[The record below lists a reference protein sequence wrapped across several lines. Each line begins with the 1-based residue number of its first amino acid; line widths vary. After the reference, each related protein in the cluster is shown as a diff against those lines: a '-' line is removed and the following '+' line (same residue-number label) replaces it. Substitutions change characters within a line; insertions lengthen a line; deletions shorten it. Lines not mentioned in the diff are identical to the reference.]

1 MYFNISE
8 DMKIV
13 RELLNITQ
21 EELADELNVE
31 PLTIKRIENGITNTS
46 KRTLDLFYD
55 FIYKKKIYLNKIKE
69 MFYKEELTKEILL
82 FHGAKS
88 TIIGN
93 IDINKGRK
101 NNDFGQGFY
110 CGESYEQSASF
121 VENFANSSVYYFSLD
136 VTGLR
141 SLKYAVDRDWMLTIA
156 YFRGILNEYKDSI
169 VIKNLISRLEG
180 VDYVVAP
187 IADNKMF
194 RIIDSFI
201 NGEITDEQCK
211 HCLAATNLGFQY
223 VLLNDNAISRLKMLE
238 CCYLSNEERNHYRK
252 IKLEDNKISD
262 DKVKLARIQ
271 YRGKGLYIDEIL
283 K

>member
-1 MYFNISE
+1 MFFNISE

-121 VENFANSSVYYFSLD
+121 VENFENSSVYYFSLD
-136 VTGLR
+136 VIGLR

-156 YFRGILNEYKDSI
+156 YFRGTLNEYKDSI

>member
-1 MYFNISE
+1 MFFNISE

-21 EELADELNVE
+21 EELAGELNVE

-121 VENFANSSVYYFSLD
+121 VENFENSSVYYFSLD

-156 YFRGILNEYKDSI
+156 YFRGTLNEYKDSI

>member
-1 MYFNISE
+1 MFFNISE

-21 EELADELNVE
+21 EELADELKVE
-31 PLTIKRIENGITNTS
+31 TLTIKRIENGITNTS

-69 MFYKEELTKEILL
+69 MFYKEELKKEILL

-88 TIIGN
+88 AIIGN

-121 VENFANSSVYYFSLD
+121 VENFENSSVYYFSLD

-141 SLKYAVDRDWMLTIA
+141 CLKYTVDRDWMLTIA
-156 YFRGILNEYKDSI
+156 YFRGTLNEYKDSI

-201 NGEITDEQCK
+201 NGEITDQQCK

-223 VLLNDNAISRLKMLE
+223 VLLNDNAISRLKTLE

-252 IKLEDNKISD
+252 IKLEDNKISY
-262 DKVKLARIQ
+262 DKVKLARVQ

>member
-1 MYFNISE
+1 MNFNISE

-55 FIYKKKIYLNKIKE
+55 FVYKKKIYLNKIKE

-93 IDINKGRK
+93 IDVNKGRK

-121 VENFANSSVYYFSLD
+121 VENFENSSVYYFSFD
-136 VTGLR
+136 ITGLR
-141 SLKYAVDRDWMLTIA
+141 SLKYSVDRDWMLTIA
-156 YFRGILNEYKDSI
+156 YFRGTLNEYKDSI
-169 VIKNLISRLEG
+169 VIKKLISKLDY

>member
-1 MYFNISE
+1 MFFNISE

-31 PLTIKRIENGITNTS
+31 PLTIKRIENGVTNTS

-88 TIIGN
+88 AIIGN

-101 NNDFGQGFY
+101 NNDFGHGFY

-121 VENFANSSVYYFSLD
+121 VENFENSSVYYFSLD

-156 YFRGILNEYKDSI
+156 YFRGTLSEYKDSI

-180 VDYVVAP
+180 VDYVIAP

>member
-1 MYFNISE
+1 MFFNISE

-121 VENFANSSVYYFSLD
+121 VENFENSSVYYFSLD

-156 YFRGILNEYKDSI
+156 YFRWTLNEYKDSI

-201 NGEITDEQCK
+201 NGEITDERK
-211 HCLAATNLGFQY
+211 
-223 VLLNDNAISRLKMLE
+223 KE
-238 CCYLSNEERNHYRK
+238 C
-252 IKLEDNKISD
+252 D
-262 DKVKLARIQ
+262 D
-271 YRGKGLYIDEIL
+271 E
-283 K
+283 

>member
-1 MYFNISE
+1 MFFNISE

-21 EELADELNVE
+21 EELGDELKVE
-31 PLTIKRIENGITNTS
+31 TLTIKRIENGITNTS

-69 MFYKEELTKEILL
+69 MFYKEELKKEILL

-88 TIIGN
+88 AIIGN

-121 VENFANSSVYYFSLD
+121 VENFENSSVYYFSLD

-141 SLKYAVDRDWMLTIA
+141 SLKYTVDRDWMLTIA
-156 YFRGILNEYKDSI
+156 YFRGTLNEYKDSI

-201 NGEITDEQCK
+201 NGEITDQQCK

-223 VLLNDNAISRLKMLE
+223 VLLNDNAISRLKTLE

>member
-1 MYFNISE
+1 MFFNISE

-31 PLTIKRIENGITNTS
+31 PLTIKRIENGITKTS

-101 NNDFGQGFY
+101 NNDFGHGFY

-121 VENFANSSVYYFSLD
+121 VENFENSSVYYFSLD

-141 SLKYAVDRDWMLTIA
+141 SLKYVVDRDWMLTIA
-156 YFRGILNEYKDSI
+156 YFRGTLNEYKDSI

>member
-1 MYFNISE
+1 MNFNISE

-13 RELLNITQ
+13 RELLNLSQ
-21 EELADELNVE
+21 EELAEKLKVE
-31 PLTIKRIENGITNTS
+31 PLTIKRIENGISKTS

-55 FIYKKKIYLNKIKE
+55 LVYKNKIYINKLKE
-69 MFYKEELTKEILL
+69 MFYTEELSKEILL

-88 TIIGN
+88 EIIGD

-121 VENFANSSVYYFSLD
+121 IENFENSSVYFFSFNPSDL
-136 VTGLR
+136 VN
-141 SLKYAVDRDWMLTIA
+141 LKYEVNRDWMLTIA
-156 YFRGILNEYKDSI
+156 YFRGTLDDYKNHPI
-169 VIKNLISRLEG
+169 IKDLISKLQG
-180 VDYVVAP
+180 VDFVIAP

-211 HCLAATNLGFQY
+211 HCLAATNLGNQY
-223 VLLNDNAISRLKMLE
+223 VFLNNKAVSHLKILE
-238 CCYLSNEERNHYRK
+238 CCYLSNEERNHYK
-252 IKLEDNKISD
+252 MIKNEDTKISEN
-262 DKVKLARIQ
+262 KVKLARIQ

>member
-1 MYFNISE
+1 MNFNISE

-55 FIYKKKIYLNKIKE
+55 FINKKKIYLNKIKE

-121 VENFANSSVYYFSLD
+121 VENSSVYYFSLD

-156 YFRGILNEYKDSI
+156 YFRGTLNEYKDSI

-223 VLLNDNAISRLKMLE
+223 ILLNDNAVSRLKMLE
-238 CCYLSNEERNHYRK
+238 CCYLSNEERNNYRK

-271 YRGKGLYIDEIL
+271 YSRKGLYIDEIL

>member
-1 MYFNISE
+1 MNYNISE

-13 RELLNITQ
+13 RELLSLTQ
-21 EELADELNVE
+21 EELADAIEVE
-31 PLTIKRIENGITNTS
+31 TLTIKRIENGITKTT

-55 FIYKKKIYLNKIKE
+55 FVYMKKIYLNKIKE
-69 MFYKEELTKEILL
+69 MFYKEELTNEILL

-88 TIIGN
+88 SIVG
-93 IDINKGRK
+93 DININKSRK
-101 NNDFGQGFY
+101 NNDFGKGFY

-121 VENFANSSVYYFSLD
+121 VENFENSSVYYFSFDTSNLNCIKYD
-136 VTGLR
+136 VNR
-141 SLKYAVDRDWMLTIA
+141 EWMLTIA
-156 YFRGILNEYKDSI
+156 YFRETLNKYKESSI
-169 VIKNLISRLEG
+169 IKNLISKLDNI
-180 VDYVVAP
+180 DYVIAP

-211 HCLAATNLGFQY
+211 HCLAATNLGYQY
-223 VLLNDNAISRLKMLE
+223 VLLNDKAISNLKMLE
-238 CCYLSNEERNHYRK
+238 CCYLSNEERNNYKRIK
-252 IKLEDNKISD
+252 IEDNKISE

>member
-1 MYFNISE
+1 MNYNISE

-21 EELADELNVE
+21 EELADAIEVE
-31 PLTIKRIENGITNTS
+31 PLTIKRIESGKTNTS
-46 KRTLDLFYD
+46 KKTLDLFYD
-55 FIYKKKIYLNKIKE
+55 FVYKKKIFLNKIKE
-69 MFYKEELTKEILL
+69 MFHKEELSNEILL
-82 FHGAKS
+82 FHGAKDN
-88 TIIGN
+88 IVGD
-93 IDINKGRK
+93 IDIRKGRK

-110 CGESYEQSASF
+110 CGESYEQSAMF
-121 VENFANSSVYYFSLD
+121 IENFKNSSVYYFSFNTSNLKSIKYD
-136 VTGLR
+136 VNNE
-141 SLKYAVDRDWMLTIA
+141 WMLTVA
-156 YFRGILNEYKDSI
+156 YFRGTLNENIESS
-169 VIKNLISRLEG
+169 VIKKLISRLENI
-180 VDYVVAP
+180 DYVIAP

-211 HCLAATNLGFQY
+211 HCLAATNLGYQY
-223 VLLNDNAISRLKMLE
+223 VLLTDKAIANLKMIE
-238 CCYLSNEERNHYRK
+238 CWFLSNEERNNYKK
-252 IKLEDNKISD
+252 IKIEDNKISE

>member
-1 MYFNISE
+1 MFFNISE
-8 DMKIV
+8 DMKMV

-31 PLTIKRIENGITNTS
+31 PLTIKRIENCITNTS

-101 NNDFGQGFY
+101 NNDFGHGFY

-121 VENFANSSVYYFSLD
+121 VENFENSSVYYFSLD

-156 YFRGILNEYKDSI
+156 YFRGTLNEYKDST

-194 RIIDSFI
+194 RIIDTFI

-238 CCYLSNEERNHYRK
+238 CCYLSNDERNHYRK

>member
-1 MYFNISE
+1 MNYNVSE

-13 RELLNITQ
+13 RELLSITQ
-21 EELADELNVE
+21 EELADAIEVE
-31 PLTIKRIENGITNTS
+31 TLTIKRIENGITKTS

-55 FIYKKKIYLNKIKE
+55 FVYKKKIYLNKIKE
-69 MFYKEELTKEILL
+69 MFYKEELTNEILL

-88 TIIGN
+88 AIVG
-93 IDINKGRK
+93 DINISKSRK
-101 NNDFGQGFY
+101 NDDFGQGFY

-121 VENFANSSVYYFSLD
+121 VENFENSSVYYFSFNTSNLKC
-136 VTGLR
+136 
-141 SLKYAVDRDWMLTIA
+141 LKYDANREWMLTIA
-156 YFRGILNEYKDSI
+156 YFRETLNKYKDSSI
-169 VIKNLISRLEG
+169 IKNLISKLDNI
-180 VDYVVAP
+180 DYVIAP
-187 IADNKMF
+187 TIDNKMF

-211 HCLAATNLGFQY
+211 HCLAATNLGYQY
-223 VLLNDNAISRLKMLE
+223 VLLNDKAISNLKMLE
-238 CCYLSNEERNHYRK
+238 CCYLSNEERRNYKRIK
-252 IKLEDNKISD
+252 IEDNKISE

>member
-1 MYFNISE
+1 
-8 DMKIV
+8 MKIV

-93 IDINKGRK
+93 IAINKGRK

-121 VENFANSSVYYFSLD
+121 VENFDNSSVYYFSLD
-136 VTGLR
+136 VTWLR
-141 SLKYAVDRDWMLTIA
+141 SLKYAVNRDWMLTIA
-156 YFRGILNEYKDSI
+156 YFRGTLNEYKDSI
-169 VIKNLISRLEG
+169 AIKNLISRLEG
-180 VDYVVAP
+180 VDYVIAP

-211 HCLAATNLGFQY
+211 HCLTATNLGFQY

>member
-1 MYFNISE
+1 MFFNISE

-21 EELADELNVE
+21 EELADELKVE
-31 PLTIKRIENGITNTS
+31 TLTIKRIENGITNTS

-69 MFYKEELTKEILL
+69 MFYKEELKKEILL

-88 TIIGN
+88 AIIGN

-121 VENFANSSVYYFSLD
+121 VENFENSSVYYFSLD

-141 SLKYAVDRDWMLTIA
+141 CLKYTVDRDWMLTIA
-156 YFRGILNEYKDSI
+156 YFRGTLNEYKDSI

-201 NGEITDEQCK
+201 NGEITDKQCK

-223 VLLNDNAISRLKMLE
+223 VLLNDNAISRLKTLE

-262 DKVKLARIQ
+262 DKVKLARVQ